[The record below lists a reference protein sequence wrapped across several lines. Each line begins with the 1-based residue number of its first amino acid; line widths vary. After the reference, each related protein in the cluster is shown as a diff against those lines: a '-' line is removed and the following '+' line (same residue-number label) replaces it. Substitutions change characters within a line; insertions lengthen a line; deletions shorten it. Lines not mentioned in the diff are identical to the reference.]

1 MEVQILQ
8 IPVFDYDAKGYEI
21 EVNGYFVLHK
31 LVAITPSHRG
41 GSNIC
46 FEGEHAWETPLSPKQ
61 IVDTI
66 YTALNQLYGGEY
78 KQVKT
83 EIKEEE

>member
-46 FEGEHAWETPLSPKQ
+46 FDGEHAWETPVSPEILVEHIYAGLKQ
-61 IVDTI
+61 I
-66 YTALNQLYGGEY
+66 YGGEY
-78 KQVKT
+78 KTFKT
-83 EIKEEE
+83 ENKEEE